1 MKKVLLGSTAVIGA
15 AMMFAAPASAEWETT
30 IGGFLKAEG
39 WVGDQDLDD
48 DIFNSSGS
56 SVAKPRGYSFGND
69 DFELQIKARNTSDN
83 GLTYGVTLE
92 LENDFNSDEAY
103 VYIGSDWGQITLG
116 AQDGATDAMPY
127 SGDFSL
133 VATGGYDGGLG
144 AAYNYIGSVV
154 APDLAADTGD
164 SAKIIYRS
172 PRFSGF
178 QVQVN
183 YAPDGSQGNSGD
195 AERAPDGSDD
205 DVFQIGANWVES
217 INGIDIGIG
226 GAYSTSSPDADGDPG
241 QDDTEGAHIGFNIG
255 FSGFTVGASY
265 GDNFDSGCDTADGGG
280 CEGGVF
286 YELAGGYSTGPFSI
300 GIGYFNGERD
310 RGAGEAGGAGTDETE
325 IFSITGQYSLAPGL
339 AIYSEVNF
347 IDEDGVA
354 FLTAGPNDPGTATD
368 NDGTVFMLG
377 VSASF

>member
-39 WVGDQDLDD
+39 WIGDQDVDD
-48 DIFNSSGS
+48 
-56 SVAKPRGYSFGND
+56 AKPRGYSFGND

-103 VYIGSDWGQITLG
+103 LYIGSDWGQITLG
-116 AQDGATDAMPY
+116 AQDGATDSMPY

-133 VATGGYDGGLG
+133 VATGGYDGGFP
-144 AAYNYIGSVV
+144 AAYDQQGT
-154 APDLAADTGD
+154 APLTPDLAADTGD

-178 QVQVN
+178 QIQVN

-195 AERAPDGSDD
+195 TELNAGGDD
-205 DVFQIGANWVES
+205 DVVQIGANWVET
-217 INGIDIGIG
+217 INGFDIGIG
-226 GAYSTSSPDADGDPG
+226 GVWSTSSAGENAAPG
-241 QDDTEGAHIGFNIG
+241 LEDTEGYMIGFNVG
-255 FSGFTVGASY
+255 FSGFTGGASY
-265 GDNFDSGCDTADGGG
+265 GDNEDSGCDTAAGAGCDGGNFW
-280 CEGGVF
+280 EV
-286 YELAGGYSTGPFSI
+286 AGGYSTGPFSI
-300 GIGYFNGERD
+300 GVGYFSSEKDN
-310 RGAGEAGGAGTDETE
+310 GAGAGGGTDEVE

-339 AIYSEVNF
+339 ALYTEINF
-347 IDEDGVA
+347 LDED
-354 FLTAGPNDPGTATD
+354 NDSTFD

-377 VSASF
+377 ASASF